1 MSLCTFGLLPALLL
15 FLEVLCVCD
24 FILEL
29 KPEQRQTSTSVAPTL
44 MSRTTQ
50 QHKSRRKVKSVRSA
64 TSRKHNHP
72 SSHSVVAGFDSLQL
86 CPFKKITFR
95 KSHKEQKKGNVCPT
109 GGDPLCILDTQMWV
123 IRIWQAGSLL
133 IIATLMKT
141 VKNFMITCQIILFN
155 PAIRICQSNDHIMCQ
170 LCLME

>member
-29 KPEQRQTSTSVAPTL
+29 KPEQSQTSTSVPPTL

-50 QHKSRRKVKSVRSA
+50 QHKSKVRWRVRQECDQQQ
-64 TSRKHNHP
+64 TQKQDQCSRW
-72 SSHSVVAGFDSLQL
+72 FDSLQL
-86 CPFKKITFR
+86 CPLKKITFR
-95 KSHKEQKKGNVCPT
+95 KFHKEQKKRNVCPT
-109 GGDPLCILDTQMWV
+109 GGGSLCILDTHMWV

-133 IIATLMKT
+133 ITATLMKT

-155 PAIRICQSNDHIMCQ
+155 PRATRVCQSNDHIMCQ
-170 LCLME
+170 LFLME